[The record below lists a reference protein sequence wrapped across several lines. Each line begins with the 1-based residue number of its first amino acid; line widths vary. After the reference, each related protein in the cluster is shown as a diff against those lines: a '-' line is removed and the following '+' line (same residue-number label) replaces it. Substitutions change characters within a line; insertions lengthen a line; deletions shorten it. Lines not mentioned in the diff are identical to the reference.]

1 MVAFKKILAVLVMG
15 LCILGILLAFS
26 GIVGSWALN
35 RMAIKSADAFLLRAD
50 STLAG
55 LDSGL
60 GTAESGLSS
69 AGELL
74 KQIEGI
80 PLVGGLVG
88 PLNDNVGGLSSQL
101 TQMHAQVVELQGMVN
116 TLQANFRT
124 WLNLVTL
131 GVNIFLLWFG
141 LAQVSLF
148 YHALDWY
155 REPEPRSA
163 QLPADMPAEPV
174 ATAESFPVEVDPAAA
189 EEDLPPGGP

>member
-1 MVAFKKILAVLVMG
+1 MATFKKILAVLVMG

-26 GIVGSWALN
+26 GIVGSWVLN
-35 RMAIKSADAFLLRAD
+35 RMAVKSADAFLLRAD
-50 STLAG
+50 STLGG

-60 GTAESGLSS
+60 GTAESGLSA

-74 KQIEGI
+74 KQFEGI
-80 PLVGGLVG
+80 PLLGGLVG
-88 PLNDNVGGLSSQL
+88 PLNDNVGGLSGQL
-101 TQMHAQVVELQGMVN
+101 TKMHGQVVELQGMVD

-124 WLNLVTL
+124 WLNLATL

-155 REPEPRSA
+155 REPEPGSA
-163 QLPADMPAEPV
+163 PLAVDIPVEPAVM
-174 ATAESFPVEVDPAAA
+174 AESLPVEGDPAA
-189 EEDLPPGGP
+189 EEILPPGGP